1 MKISKDYQA
10 FLDKIAKNLDLGELL
25 DVMEASR
32 RGLQDE
38 NMLEEMDVSETVA
51 FEIVEKLNKKVLAE
65 ESK

>member
-1 MKISKDYQA
+1 MKISKEYQA
-10 FLDKIAKNLDLGELL
+10 FLDKIAANLDLGELL
-25 DVMEASR
+25 DVMEAGR

>member
-25 DVMEASR
+25 DVMEAGR